1 MKAYFLYLV
10 ITAVVCG
17 GIIHAAITDPS
28 YEARKECSTAELSP
42 EDIKKC
48 QELLRHKL

>member
-10 ITAVVCG
+10 ITVIVCG

-28 YEARKECSTAELSP
+28 YKAREDCSNAEVSP
-42 EDIKKC
+42 EEREKC
-48 QELLRHKL
+48 RELLWHKL